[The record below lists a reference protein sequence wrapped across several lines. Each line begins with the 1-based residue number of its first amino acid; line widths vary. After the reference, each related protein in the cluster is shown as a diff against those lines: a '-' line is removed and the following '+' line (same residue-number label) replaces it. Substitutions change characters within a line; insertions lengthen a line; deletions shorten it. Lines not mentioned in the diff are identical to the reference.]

1 MAFERVKKTTSIIL
15 LRLVSLKIWDT
26 SNFLLLELISKSKRI
41 ITQLIKLI
49 IWNMLQTITS
59 KVDIIEKIYFYY
71 LVLTRNDTRLSI
83 AGPSFMTTPIAGL
96 LTRTFVVTVSLSF
109 LGSTSTGF
117 GTRLPLAPATPF
129 GHFQQ

>member
-1 MAFERVKKTTSIIL
+1 
-15 LRLVSLKIWDT
+15 
-26 SNFLLLELISKSKRI
+26 
-41 ITQLIKLI
+41 
-49 IWNMLQTITS
+49 MLNTITS

-83 AGPSFMTTPIAGL
+83 AGPSFTTTPIAGL
-96 LTRTFVVTVSLSF
+96 LTRTLVVTVSLSV

-117 GTRLPLAPATPF
+117 VTRPPLGPATPF